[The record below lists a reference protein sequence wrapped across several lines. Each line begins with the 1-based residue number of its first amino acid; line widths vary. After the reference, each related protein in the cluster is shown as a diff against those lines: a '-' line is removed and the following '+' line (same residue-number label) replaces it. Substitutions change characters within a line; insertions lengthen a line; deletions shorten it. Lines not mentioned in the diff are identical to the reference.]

1 MSAARALTV
10 AHVTAERG
18 FSGGEVQL
26 FLLAEGLRE
35 RGHRNIVLCPGRSR
49 VAEEA
54 RRRGFEALPVGARP
68 EWSPLAVASV
78 VRQLRRAG
86 PDLVHLHT
94 QRAAWL
100 GGAAARAL
108 GLPAL
113 ATRRMDRPMRRGWR
127 NRFIYGRAASRA
139 VAISEAVAGHL
150 AACGIPAGAIRVV
163 PSAVDPGRLLP
174 ARSRAA
180 VREAEGAPADAAC
193 LLCAAALIRRKGI
206 DVLLESVARLAERG
220 LYPELWLAGDGPER
234 AALEASA
241 RALGISPRIR
251 FLGARA
257 DVPDLLS
264 ACDAFVLPS
273 RREGLGVAAL
283 EAMALA
289 RPVVASRVG
298 GLAEAVLHEGTGLLV
313 PPEDPAALADALER
327 LLRDPALRER
337 LGTAGPGRVAE
348 RHSAKAMVDAYE
360 RLYAEVLAEHA
371 GAGRAGAA
379 A

>member
-35 RGHRNIVLCPGRSR
+35 RGYRNVLLCPARSR

-54 RRRGFEALPVGARP
+54 RRRGFEALPIRARA
-68 EWSPLAVASV
+68 EWSPVSFASV
-78 VRQLRRAG
+78 ARQLRRAA

-127 NRFIYGRAASRA
+127 NRFIYAGAASRA

-150 AACGIPAGAIRVV
+150 AACGVPAGTIRVV
-163 PSAVDPGRLLP
+163 RSAVDPGELRP
-174 ARSRAA
+174 TRARAA
-180 VREAEGAPADAAC
+180 VREALGAPADAAC
-193 LLCAAALIRRKGI
+193 LLCAAALIHRKGI
-206 DVLLESVARLAERG
+206 DVLLEAAARLAARG
-220 LYPELWLAGDGPER
+220 LHPELWLAGEGPER
-234 AALEASA
+234 GALEASA
-241 RALGISPRIR
+241 RALGLAPRAR

-257 DVPDLLS
+257 DVPDLLA

-313 PPEDPAALADALER
+313 PPEEPAALADALER

-337 LGTAGPGRVAE
+337 LGAAGPARVAA
-348 RHSAKAMVDAYE
+348 RHSAKAMVDAYAA
-360 RLYAEVLAEHA
+360 LYAEVLAERA
-371 GAGRAGAA
+371 GCGRAGAA